1 MNPKKLAVNLEK
13 FRVNIILLTYTDR
26 LIHRIG
32 SRKYQ
37 NMSSVSPLICDLGS
51 IMNEIKFHIHV
62 TEKYLIMMWA
72 PTFLQAKGQK
82 HYWAR

>member
-1 MNPKKLAVNLEK
+1 
-13 FRVNIILLTYTDR
+13 
-26 LIHRIG
+26 
-32 SRKYQ
+32 
-37 NMSSVSPLICDLGS
+37 MSSVSPLICDLGS